1 MNLKYLALG
10 MLLSM
15 SMLYSCGKDKKNV
28 SGKTHYSSVWQDP
41 DQLLEDRIA
50 DLLSQMTLE
59 EKVSQMT
66 NNSAAIDRLGIPA
79 YNWWSECL
87 HGVARFGRATVFPQA
102 IGLAATWDTELI
114 NKIGTAISDEGRAM
128 FHVADNKGISKRYGG
143 LTYWTPNINI
153 FRDPRWGRGQE
164 TYGEDPFLTSRIGVS
179 LVKGIQGDD
188 PRYLKAGA
196 CGKHFAVHSGPEGLR
211 HEFNAM
217 ASKKDLYET
226 YLYAFHELVD
236 AGVESIMCAYNRTN
250 DEACCGS
257 NTLLQ
262 EILRDEWGFQGH
274 IVSDCWALNDF
285 YQGHGVSANPV
296 EAAALALKSG
306 VNVNCGDTYP
316 YLKEAVAQ
324 GLITEDEIDASLSY
338 LLRTRFR
345 LGLFDPPEM
354 VPYTSISTDVI
365 NCDEHRALAREAA
378 RKCIVMLKNKNNVL
392 PLSRETESVY
402 IIGPNAADIGV
413 MLGNYYGV
421 SGNMSTVVEG
431 IAGKMAPGTFVE
443 YRQGCLLEQDNV
455 NPMNYATG
463 GAKNAD
469 AIIAVMGIT
478 PLLEGEEGE
487 SLLSPTK
494 GDRFDIRLPENQ
506 IEYIKKLRDGYDK
519 PIVLVLTGGSPIDI
533 SEVEDLVD
541 AILFIWY
548 PGEEGGNAVGD
559 IIFGDANPSGRLPI
573 TFPVSIDQLPPYDDY
588 SMTGR
593 TYRYMTK
600 VPMFPFGFGL
610 SYSSFRYSIEGS
622 PSLEM
627 NRDEEVQLS
636 VSITNEG
643 KVAGEEV
650 VQLYITDMEASVTVP
665 LSSLKEFKRV
675 SLEPGETKEVVFTV
689 TVKMLEIVNGQGESI
704 LEPGEF
710 KITIGGA
717 SPGPRSIELGAAQP
731 VEVLISCK

>member
-455 NPMNYATG
+455 TPMNYATG

-506 IEYIKKLRDGYDK
+506 IEYIKELRDGYDK

-559 IIFGDANPSGRLPI
+559 VIFGDANPSGHLPI
-573 TFPVSIDQLPPYDDY
+573 TFPASIDQLPPYDDY

-610 SYSSFRYSIEGS
+610 SYSTFSYSIEGATS
-622 PSLEM
+622 REM
-627 NRDEEVQLS
+627 NKDEEVQLS

-650 VQLYITDMEASVTVP
+650 VQLYVTDMEASVTVP
-665 LSSLKEFKRV
+665 LSSLKDFKRV
-675 SLEPGETKEVVFTV
+675 YLEPGESREVAFTI
-689 TVKMLEIVNGQGESI
+689 TQKMLEIVNGQGESI

-731 VEVLISCK
+731 VEILISCK